1 MEPGEDRKYQLMT
14 NSTECTRLPSNFDPI
29 WHFNFLLNFMIN
41 LWVELQCHSI
51 FEKVFTDFFH
61 KIILGH
67 QPNCTRNLQFA
78 GLCDWVGDIFLFII
92 KFD

>member
-1 MEPGEDRKYQLMT
+1 
-14 NSTECTRLPSNFDPI
+14 
-29 WHFNFLLNFMIN
+29 MIN

-78 GLCDWVGDIFLFII
+78 DLCDWVGDIFLFII
-92 KFD
+92 IKLIVRLNLIKLVRTCTVCHIQNVRAKD